1 MTAWI
6 ALGITVV
13 VNVVSITALITKMN
27 GSIISIEKKVSNL
40 CRELDNVKQTRVHDN
55 QFKLEIKHIKESLE
69 KLHNIN
75 SVERMAR
82 MEEKINSVYDMV
94 NVMLKK
100 QGNER

>member
-27 GSIISIEKKVSNL
+27 SSITSIEKKVSIL
-40 CRELDNVKQTRVHDN
+40 CTELDNVKQTRVHDN

-75 SVERMAR
+75 SVDRMAR